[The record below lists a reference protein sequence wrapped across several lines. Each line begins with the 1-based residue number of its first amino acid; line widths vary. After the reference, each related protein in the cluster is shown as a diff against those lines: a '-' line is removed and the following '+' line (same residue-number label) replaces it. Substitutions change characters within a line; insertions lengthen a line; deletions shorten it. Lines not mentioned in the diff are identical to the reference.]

1 MKELKIIEMS
11 EEKYFELYGEQYEE
25 GDLWDY
31 PLDEIEYIIH
41 NTNIE
46 KVALINNRLYEIY
59 QKGDSMNKVC
69 YS

>member
-1 MKELKIIEMS
+1 MKNLEIIEMS
-11 EEKYFELYGEQYEE
+11 EEKYFELYGEQYED

-59 QKGDSMNKVC
+59 
-69 YS
+69 

>member
-11 EEKYFELYGEQYEE
+11 EEKYFELYGEQYED
-25 GDLWDY
+25 GDLWGY

-59 QKGDSMNKVC
+59 
-69 YS
+69 